1 MPDGGWIAVRV
12 VGAAHRLVADS
23 YAFAHTSPVYVVR
36 EGRPPF
42 VSAADAAYLGEV
54 VEAIRARAERGA
66 WRSDADRAAFLAQI
80 DEARAVYLRI
90 AGRR

>member
-1 MPDGGWIAVRV
+1 
-12 VGAAHRLVADS
+12 
-23 YAFAHTSPVYVVR
+23 
-36 EGRPPF
+36 